1 MIVVEIAT
9 FIKNKTIYDGSLE
22 HSDGTTPPPTSTE
35 LVTLTKLIS
44 SPVSNTQLDI
54 NTSEEELIKGKTIF
68 AGSLSYARIPKK
80 STQVPSTG
88 SSLISSCLPVREQSP
103 DDASAKMY
111 CAKCGSSYWG
121 NQSRVH
127 TPKVM
132 FTHSTHQ
139 CRNWRDDGSSKWYT
153 KKNLPPMDVD
163 DDWSTSSELTEAVS
177 EAGQEWFREIDAV
190 HNL

>member
-1 MIVVEIAT
+1 MFVVERAT
-9 FIKNKTIYDGSLE
+9 FIRGKTIYDGSLE
-22 HSDGTTPPPTSTE
+22 YSDGTTPSPTSTE
-35 LVTLTKLIS
+35 LVTLTTLIS
-44 SPVSNTQLDI
+44 SPVSNTKQDN
-54 NTSEEELIKGKTIF
+54 NTSEEELIKGKSIF
-68 AGSLSYARIPKK
+68 AGSLRYARIPKK
-80 STQVPSTG
+80 STQVPSTR
-88 SSLISSCLPVREQSP
+88 SSLISCMPVREQSP
-103 DDASAKMY
+103 DDASANMY

-177 EAGQEWFREIDAV
+177 EAGQEWFRKIGAV

>member
-1 MIVVEIAT
+1 MFVVERAT
-9 FIKNKTIYDGSLE
+9 FIRGKTIYDGSLE
-22 HSDGTTPPPTSTE
+22 YSDGTTPSPTSTE
-35 LVTLTKLIS
+35 LVTLTTLIS
-44 SPVSNTQLDI
+44 SPVSNTKQDN
-54 NTSEEELIKGKTIF
+54 NTSEEELIKGKSIF
-68 AGSLSYARIPKK
+68 AGSLRYARIPKK
-80 STQVPSTG
+80 STQVSSTR
-88 SSLISSCLPVREQSP
+88 SSLISCMPVREQSP
-103 DDASAKMY
+103 DDASANMY

-177 EAGQEWFREIDAV
+177 EAGQEWFREIGAV

>member
-1 MIVVEIAT
+1 MFVVERAT
-9 FIKNKTIYDGSLE
+9 FIRGKTIYDGSLE
-22 HSDGTTPPPTSTE
+22 YSDGTTPSPTSTE
-35 LVTLTKLIS
+35 LVTLTTLIS
-44 SPVSNTQLDI
+44 SPVSNTKQDN
-54 NTSEEELIKGKTIF
+54 NTSEEELIKGKSIF
-68 AGSLSYARIPKK
+68 AGSLRYARIPTK
-80 STQVPSTG
+80 SEQVPSTH
-88 SSLISSCLPVREQSP
+88 SSLISYLTVREQSP
-103 DDASAKMY
+103 DDASANMY

-163 DDWSTSSELTEAVS
+163 DDWSTSSELTEALS
-177 EAGQEWFREIDAV
+177 EAGQEWFREINAL

>member
-1 MIVVEIAT
+1 MFVVERAR
-9 FIKNKTIYDGSLE
+9 FIRGKTIYDGSLE
-22 HSDGTTPPPTSTE
+22 YSDGTTPPPTSTE
-35 LVTLTKLIS
+35 LVTLTTLIS
-44 SPVSNTQLDI
+44 SPVSNTKQDN
-54 NTSEEELIKGKTIF
+54 NTSEEELIKGKSIF

-88 SSLISSCLPVREQSP
+88 SSLISCLPVREQSP

-121 NQSRVH
+121 NQHTH

-132 FTHSTHQ
+132 FTHSTHE

-177 EAGQEWFREIDAV
+177 EAAQEWFREIDAV